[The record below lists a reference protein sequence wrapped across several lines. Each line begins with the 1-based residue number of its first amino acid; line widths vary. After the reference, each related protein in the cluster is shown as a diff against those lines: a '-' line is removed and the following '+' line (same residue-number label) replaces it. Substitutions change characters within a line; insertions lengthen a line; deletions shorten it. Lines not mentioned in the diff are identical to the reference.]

1 MKTKSMWW
9 KGFLQAEE
17 HYKDGAFVENG
28 CTGWISFLYPEGGSI
43 EYCGNL
49 ETSYQ
54 FERGMRDYIEQYE
67 DVIKEVIEL

>member
-1 MKTKSMWW
+1 MNKSMWR

-17 HYKDGAFVENG
+17 HYKEKAFVENSHAG
-28 CTGWISFLYPEGGSI
+28 RLRFIYPEGGSI
-43 EYCGNL
+43 EYSGNL

-67 DVIKEVIEL
+67 DVIKGVLK

>member
-17 HYKDGAFVENG
+17 HYKEKAFVENSYSG
-28 CTGWISFLYPEGGSI
+28 RLKFIYPEGGSI

-67 DVIKEVIEL
+67 TVIASVIK